1 VKAAPHKL
9 VKTYLNLLDKGV
21 KMRIVKV
28 DKETFELE
36 DGSVYPIE
44 PPLEQEITI
53 DEFQKIYG
61 KTLEALRSCGITR
74 SIDADTEDVD
84 Q

>member
-1 VKAAPHKL
+1 MRIIR
-9 VKTYLNLLDKGV
+9 LDK
-21 KMRIVKV
+21 
-28 DKETFELE
+28 DEFELE
-36 DGSVYPIE
+36 DGSVYPIT
-44 PPLEQEITI
+44 PPLEQEVTI

-74 SIDADTEDVD
+74 SIDADAEDMD

>member
-1 VKAAPHKL
+1 LTKEL
-9 VKTYLNLLDKGV
+9 
-21 KMRIVKV
+21 KMRIVRL
-28 DKETFELE
+28 DKEEFELE

-44 PPLEQEITI
+44 PPLEQEISI
-53 DEFQKIYG
+53 DEFQKVYG